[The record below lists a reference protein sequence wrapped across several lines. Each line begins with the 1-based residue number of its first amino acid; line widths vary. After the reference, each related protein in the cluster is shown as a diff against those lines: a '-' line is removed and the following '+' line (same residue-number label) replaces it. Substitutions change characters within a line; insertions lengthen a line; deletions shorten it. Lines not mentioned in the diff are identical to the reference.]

1 VWWKGGGTDVDRMV
15 LLCPKHHPLVFEG
28 GYKLEKLADG
38 TILPIPPWEQ
48 ADGAAA
54 S

>member
-1 VWWKGGGTDVDRMV
+1 MV
-15 LLCPKHHPLVFEG
+15 LLCPEHHALVYEG
-28 GYKLEKLADG
+28 GYKLEKQPDG

-48 ADGAAA
+48 ADTSAA